1 MKRFAAIVLVVCTA
15 ILVAPRAVSAQEQG
29 DTGITMGYPASFG
42 FIFHV
47 TNKIALRPEVVF
59 ARSTTEFEETFV
71 DRDSTAWSVGVGM
84 SALIYVAEW
93 DQVRAYVSPRYVYT
107 RAESNAFSALFPESE
122 SRTTSDSHLFSGSFG
137 AQYKPHPRFS
147 IFGEIGLGY
156 TTSTTTSGISSL
168 KADGTSLSTR
178 TGAGVIFYF

>member
-1 MKRFAAIVLVVCTA
+1 MKRFAIVVLAVCTA
-15 ILVAPRAVSAQEQG
+15 MLVAPPAVSAQEQG

-59 ARSTTEFEETFV
+59 SRSTTEFEELFA
-71 DRDSTAWSVGVGM
+71 DRESTAWTVGVGV
-84 SALIYVAEW
+84 SALIYVAQW
-93 DQVRAYVSPRYVYT
+93 DQVSAYVSPRYVYS
-107 RAESNAFSALFPESE
+107 RAESTAVSSLSPEST
-122 SRTTSDSHLFSGSFG
+122 TTSDSHLFSGSFG

-147 IFGEIGLGY
+147 VFGEIGLGY
-156 TTSTTTSGISSL
+156 TTSTTTSGVSSL
-168 KADGTSLSTR
+168 KADGTSVSTR